1 MPMFTDR
8 RQAGRILARR
18 LFAYQG
24 REDVVVLGLPRGGVP
39 VAAEVARELRVPL
52 DVFVVRKLGVPGNE
66 ELAMGAVG
74 PAGVMVV
81 DWETVES
88 FQVRADEL
96 DAVVK
101 REQAELARRERV
113 YRGNAPPRPLD
124 SRVAILVDDGLATGA
139 SMRAAIRAI
148 RAQNPARVVVGVPI
162 AAPSTCQELSLEVD
176 EIVCA
181 ITPEP
186 FLSVGLWYRNFRQT
200 TDEEVRQLLS
210 QASGAPASPAAT
222 AGA

>member
-8 RQAGRILARR
+8 RQAGRVLARR

-24 REDVVVLGLPRGGVP
+24 REDAVVLGLPRGGVP

-74 PAGVMVV
+74 PGGVIVV
-81 DWETVES
+81 DWQTVES

-96 DAVVK
+96 DGVVK

-113 YRGNAPPRPLD
+113 YRGNAPPRPLA

-139 SMRAAIRAI
+139 SMRAAIQAI

-200 TDEEVRQLLS
+200 TDDEVRQLLS